1 MKKAAKVLRVV
12 KYENRTE
19 VLNSCEKGVMP
30 LNETCVVKLQEFFE
44 YYECLSF
51 EEWAESVEDILE
63 EVTAY
68 QEACAALV
76 KIHED
81 MMTVLKQREDTA
93 NVRASKNKTLFR
105 LKFKLS
111 MFFRAKNQN
120 IFTNI

>member
-1 MKKAAKVLRVV
+1 
-12 KYENRTE
+12 
-19 VLNSCEKGVMP
+19 MP

-51 EEWAESVEDILE
+51 EDWAESVEDILE

-68 QEACAALV
+68 QEACAALI

-93 NVRASKNKTLFR
+93 NVSVSKIKTLFR

-111 MFFRAKNQN
+111 VFFRAKNHN
-120 IFTNI
+120 IFTKI